1 MSDLLVHETIAIS
14 RRIKASP
21 DAVFSAWQSPKAR
34 SQWGPPSV
42 DEAIQFLET
51 DFRVGGR
58 DISLCGPRDDL
69 RFRVEATY
77 CAIEQPDLVVFTER
91 VSTEDALLSVSLIT
105 VAMTNADAGTQL
117 DLTVQIAS
125 LVGGGMIDGARSGWN
140 AALFNLKKH
149 VH

>member
-1 MSDLLVHETIAIS
+1 VSDLLVHETIAIS
-14 RRIKASP
+14 KRIKACP

-34 SQWGPPSV
+34 SEWGPPSV

-58 DISLCGPRDDL
+58 DISLCGLRDDL

-77 CAIEQPDLVVFTER
+77 YAIEQPGLVVFTER

-105 VAMTNADAGTQL
+105 VAMTNADADTQL

-125 LVGGGMIDGARSGWN
+125 LVGAGMIDGARGGWD
-140 AALFNLKKH
+140 AALSNLKKH